1 MAEAGRLEVRP
12 RNAESPAKAWLS
24 GERLKGFEPSTFCMA
39 SRTCSPDSVRKVAGN
54 SGFPR
59 YRRGVGFPGF
69 HWETT
74 GLGHRMGTRAGLV
87 GVGGFEPRSRD
98 HEGERAG
105 TAARSSQDKD
115 LPANLEWVYG
125 EGGWRRSPSVPRLST
140 PGRRRPAGEWGGRTR
155 TRGVAGP
162 VYLLPGERLRET
174 GAARNAELA
183 VDVRQ
188 VNLDRFRGHVQRVG
202 DVAVA
207 LPLRREVGDAPLARG
222 QRFGAGECLA
232 ARAASRGVEL

>member
-1 MAEAGRLEVRP
+1 MQPAGRTPDLLQARRRTSVRTNQNRPANRAFFLERPTIGPRRVRSQSDSTQTHKP
-12 RNAESPAKAWLS
+12 TAHAKKSCKCKPFLK
-24 GERLKGFEPSTFCMA
+24 RLMGFEPTTFCMA

-98 HEGERAG
+98 HERERAG

-115 LPANLEWVYG
+115 LPGNLEWVYG
-125 EGGWRRSPSVPRLST
+125 EGAWRRSPSVRVCRRLVDAD
-140 PGRRRPAGEWGGRTR
+140 RRESR
-155 TRGVAGP
+155 
-162 VYLLPGERLRET
+162 
-174 GAARNAELA
+174 
-183 VDVRQ
+183 
-188 VNLDRFRGHVQRVG
+188 
-202 DVAVA
+202 AVA
-207 LPLRREVGDAPLARG
+207 LALEGWPALSTCYRASASARPARPGMPSLR
-222 QRFGAGECLA
+222 
-232 ARAASRGVEL
+232 